1 MKSNRGVSYLSLELL
16 ELESVKVAKTSTGL
30 AGLQLLG
37 PAGLVPGIES
47 IVLLKV
53 LGNSSLA
60 SGTGKTLDDERSQS
74 KASESV
80 SLTSDTGSRAVNQ
93 STAVINNVDN
103 DSELTA
109 VLTVVDKDET
119 ADLNLTLE

>member
-1 MKSNRGVSYLSLELL
+1 MSNKIVSYLSLELL
-16 ELESVKVAKTSTGL
+16 ELESVKVGKTSTGL

-37 PAGLVPGIES
+37 PVGLVPGVDS
-47 IVLLKV
+47 IVLLKA
-53 LGNSSLA
+53 LDKSSLA
-60 SGTGKTLDDERSQS
+60 SSTGKTLEDERSQS
-74 KASESV
+74 KTSERV
-80 SLTSDTGSRAVNQ
+80 GLTSDTSGGTVNQ